1 MAKKMRKKSAA
12 KTKKKSTGARKRHKT
27 VVQKNSKLAARKKAA
42 RNKTARKAKPRG
54 VVGTIVADVKAIVD
68 TLADAERLHHKLEPH
83 VPSDLE

>member
-12 KTKKKSTGARKRHKT
+12 KTKKKSTGARKRRKT
-27 VVQKNSKLAARKKAA
+27 VGRKKSKLAARKKA
-42 RNKTARKAKPRG
+42 ARKAKPRG
-54 VVGTIVADVKAIVD
+54 VVGTIVADVKAVVD